1 MLNLEV
7 NTFELGTS
15 KDSALKPL
23 EEAAEAFAAW
33 QVYNRCVCEGK
44 FELAKKARENL
55 VYECCDAIQATA
67 NLMARFANGDDEI
80 YATMLK
86 MRENNMKRGRYGRK

>member
-15 KDSALKPL
+15 KESALKPL

-55 VYECCDAIQATA
+55 VYECCDVIQATA
-67 NLMARFANGDDEI
+67 NLMARFANGNEEI
-80 YATMLK
+80 YATMLE
-86 MRENNMKRGRYGRK
+86 MRENNMKRGRYGK